1 MSVRPKGYPF
11 HTLIET
17 YRSWGEDPGLRACL
31 SGRRSG
37 GMANLVR
44 LVLALKRTEVR
55 DFLGDYE
62 QGLILAREA
71 LEYAR
76 ASGLVAGQA
85 QALRAIA
92 ELWSGKG
99 EFPEMRDA
107 AAASLDLCRDSGNRR
122 GQADAL
128 ISLGLACEGLE
139 DYPKAQTT
147 FEEALSLA
155 GELGDKAALASSL
168 YSLGSI
174 HSRYYLDHARGLELI
189 GQAQA
194 LYEELGD
201 QRSQATCLATIGALH
216 YRREEY
222 ARALECQQGAASY
235 YQAVGDHYGQAV
247 SLENLGSLQ
256 ALMGNYPRA
265 FDCYNRSLA
274 LNQVMGNRSGNAYL
288 LTDIGNAHQDLG
300 EFKQAA
306 SSHEQAVE
314 IRRMTGESSKLAQS
328 LANLASVELEQ
339 GNLTRAREALAELS
353 ALSLSGGLNQDV
365 RFWQAWC
372 SAALALETGEMVKA
386 AQEIESGFRLAE
398 TLGARRLMG
407 ALLLLR
413 ARVRERQGDWA
424 GAEADF
430 TEGVRLFGTMG
441 HRAELAKGSYFFG
454 QALLAHGEE
463 EKGRWYLGEAKR
475 LYEGL
480 GAKGWL
486 RRMSEQ
492 RDL

>member
-1 MSVRPKGYPF
+1 MSVRPKGYPY

-37 GMANLVR
+37 GVANFVH
-44 LVLALKRTEVR
+44 LVLALKRTEVC

-62 QGLILAREA
+62 RGLILAREA

-76 ASGLVAGQA
+76 AAGLVAGQA

-99 EFPEMRDA
+99 EFLEMKEA

-122 GQADAL
+122 GQAEAL
-128 ISLGLACEGLE
+128 ISLGLAFEGLE

-174 HSRYYLDHARGLELI
+174 HSRYYLDHARALELI

-194 LYEELGD
+194 LYGELGD
-201 QRSQATCLATIGALH
+201 RRSQATCLATIGALH

-222 ARALECQQGAASY
+222 ARALECQQGAASF

-247 SLENLGSLQ
+247 TLENLGSLE
-256 ALMGNYPRA
+256 ALMGNYPGA
-265 FDCYNRSLA
+265 FECYARSLA
-274 LNQVMGNRSGNAYL
+274 LNEAMGNRSGNA
-288 LTDIGNAHQDLG
+288 HQALG
-300 EFKQAA
+300 EFDRAA
-306 SSHEQAVE
+306 SSHERALE
-314 IRRMTGESSKLAQS
+314 IRRMTGESSKLAHS
-328 LANLASVELEQ
+328 LANLASVDLEQ
-339 GNLTRAREALAELS
+339 GNFSRAREVLAELS
-353 ALSLSGGLNQDV
+353 ALSLSGELSPDV
-365 RFWQAWC
+365 RFWLAWC
-372 SAALALETGEMVKA
+372 SAALALETGELVKA

-413 ARVRERQGDWA
+413 ARVRERQGDWP

-430 TEGVRLFGTMG
+430 TEGVRLFGALG
-441 HRAELAKGSYFFG
+441 YRAELAKGSYFFG

-463 EKGRWYLGEAKR
+463 EKGRWYLGEAER

-480 GAKGWL
+480 GAKAWL
-486 RRMSEQ
+486 RKMSEV
-492 RDL
+492 RDFTG